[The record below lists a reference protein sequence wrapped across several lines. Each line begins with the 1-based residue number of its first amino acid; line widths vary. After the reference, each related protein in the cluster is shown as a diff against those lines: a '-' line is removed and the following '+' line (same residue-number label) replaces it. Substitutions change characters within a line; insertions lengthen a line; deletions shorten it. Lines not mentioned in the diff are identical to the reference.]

1 MSIRTLV
8 DFAWRGYLPGPK
20 KSAMPVLDV
29 TDATFEKEVLRSAEP
44 VLIDLYA
51 DWCAPCKQ
59 LSPIVESVASEVAGK
74 VKVIKIDVDNNPRVA
89 QSFRVQSIP
98 MIVLVHQG
106 GVAGQLM
113 GLQERSAIMDMLKPF
128 LPAGV
133 TEFAPKELA
142 QLLATRRI
150 VPVDVRD
157 ENSYRRYRIPTALNV
172 PAQLVL
178 ERAHELAPTDGRIR
192 VLYGRSTD
200 EAKELAEALLGRGV
214 EVAFLKG
221 GFLHWEADG
230 FDVERGN

>member
-1 MSIRTLV
+1 
-8 DFAWRGYLPGPK
+8 
-20 KSAMPVLDV
+20 MPILEV

-44 VLIDLYA
+44 VLIDLHA

-59 LSPIVESVASEVAGK
+59 LRPILESVAEEVAGK
-74 VKVIKIDVDNNPRVA
+74 VKVIAIDVDHNPRVG

-98 MIVLVHQG
+98 MLVLVHQG

-113 GLQERSAIMDMLKPF
+113 GLQDRAAIMELLKPV

-133 TEFAPKELA
+133 AEIAPKELA
-142 QLLATRRI
+142 QLVATKRV

-157 ENSYRRYRIPTALNV
+157 EGSFKRYRIPSAVNV

-178 ERAHELAPTDGRIR
+178 ERAHEFVANDGRMR

-200 EAKELAEALLGRGV
+200 DAKELAESLTARGV

-230 FDVERGN
+230 LEVERGN